1 MDLQLQDHVVLITG
15 ASGGI
20 GRALAEAFAAE
31 GARLVLHGLRQF
43 DGLREWLAR
52 QPWRERA
59 LAVRA
64 DLTRPAEADAAFAEA
79 AGRFGRV
86 DACVANAGAWPTTD
100 LPIDEVPEERMR
112 ATVEANLMSAIW
124 TARAF
129 FASLRRTGPRAD
141 GRGASLVFSGS
152 TAGRH
157 GERGRVDYSLSKAGL
172 YGLVRTLKNEIVA
185 LDPYGRVNMVE
196 PGWTATPRALRELEK
211 PEVVRRVLRTMPVRQ
226 IARPVDI
233 ARAVLFL
240 SSPTARHVSGEVL
253 RVAGGMEGRVQW
265 EPGQIDAAAVR
276 RRIDEE

>member
-1 MDLQLQDHVVLITG
+1 MDLQLQEHVVLITG

-31 GARLVLHGLRQF
+31 GVRLALHGFRQLE
-43 DGLREWLAR
+43 GLREWLAG

-59 LAVRA
+59 VALRA
-64 DLTRPAEADAAFAEA
+64 DLTVAAETEAMFAEA
-79 AGRFGRV
+79 VGRFGRV

-100 LPIDEVPEERMR
+100 LSIDEVSEERMR

-124 TARAF
+124 TARSF
-129 FASLRRTGPRAD
+129 FAALRRTGPRAD
-141 GRGASLVFSGS
+141 GRGASLVFIGS
-152 TAGRH
+152 TAGRF

-172 YGLVRTLKNEIVA
+172 YGLLRSLKNEIVE

-211 PEVVRRVLRTMPVRQ
+211 DEAIRRVVRTMPVRQ

-253 RVAGGMEGRVQW
+253 TVAGGMEGRVQW
-265 EPGQIDAAAVR
+265 ESGGIDPVAVR
-276 RRIDEE
+276 RRIDAE